1 MASSKKYIRA
11 GRISMH
17 KNDLQKDVKKQIATD
32 WTNIY
37 KKTLQRGGSSSLV
50 SCRLI
55 HLYAI
60 MCDEKD
66 KRKIFSFHLYK
77 EDF

>member
-17 KNDLQKDVKKQIATD
+17 NENDLQKDVKKQIATD

-50 SCRLI
+50 SCR
-55 HLYAI
+55 
-60 MCDEKD
+60 
-66 KRKIFSFHLYK
+66 
-77 EDF
+77 

>member
-17 KNDLQKDVKKQIATD
+17 KYDLQRDVKKQIATD
-32 WTNIY
+32 WNNIY

-50 SCRLI
+50 SSR
-55 HLYAI
+55 
-60 MCDEKD
+60 
-66 KRKIFSFHLYK
+66 
-77 EDF
+77 

>member
-1 MASSKKYIRA
+1 MASSKKYKRA

-50 SCRLI
+50 SCR
-55 HLYAI
+55 
-60 MCDEKD
+60 
-66 KRKIFSFHLYK
+66 
-77 EDF
+77 